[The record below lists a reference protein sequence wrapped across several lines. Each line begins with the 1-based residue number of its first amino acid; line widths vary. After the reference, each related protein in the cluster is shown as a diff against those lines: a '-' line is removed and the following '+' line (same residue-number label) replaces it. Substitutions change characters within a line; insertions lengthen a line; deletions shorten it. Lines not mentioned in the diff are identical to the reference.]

1 MKELSQLVNDSF
13 SPNTYFCVLSNVVNK
28 DEMYNRIEFKLLNG
42 KYVVE
47 KYTAK
52 QVFHSH
58 MLFEEAVTYIREL
71 MGSTYRNLNAWEG
84 TYEYSIRLSKKGKVF
99 ANRRVKSESSPKQ
112 HTTHNRTKKSIIPEG
127 TFIEPLFDMGIL
139 SKDGTVIKKMYG
151 KFRQINRFIEIIDDA
166 LEQNGKDTLNVL
178 DFGCGKSY
186 LTFLLYYYFTQIRKI
201 KVNMIGL
208 DLKEDV
214 IEKCNASAH
223 KYGYGN
229 LKFQIG
235 DIARYEH
242 QGDLDMVLSLH
253 ACDTAT
259 DYALFNAI
267 KWKARMIFAV
277 PCCQHELNQQ
287 INSDRLSILT
297 DYGLIKERFSALSTD
312 AIRGNLLKCCG
323 YKVQL
328 LEFVDFDHT
337 PKNLMIRAV
346 RTNIDNTYKTSA
358 LAAVDALMDEFQFQP
373 VLYTLLK
380 EAGYLT
386 NEYQRGAN
394 K

>member
-1 MKELSQLVNDSF
+1 MENLSQNVYDSF
-13 SPNTYFCVLSNVVNK
+13 PSGTYFCILSNPVKK
-28 DEMYNRIEFKLLNG
+28 DEMYHRIEFSLVNG
-42 KYVVE
+42 TYIAK

-58 MLFEEAVTYIREL
+58 MSFEEVLAYIIEL
-71 MGSTYRNLNAWEG
+71 LGKIYRNLNAWDG
-84 TYEYSIRLSKKGKVF
+84 TYEYSIRLSKKGKALV
-99 ANRRVKSESSPKQ
+99 NKRMDSKSSPKPQ
-112 HTTHNRTKKSIIPEG
+112 IAHNRTKNSIIPED

-139 SKDGTVIKKMYG
+139 SKEGKVIQKMYG

-166 LEQNGKDTLNVL
+166 LEQNTNDTLEVL

-186 LTFLLYYYFTQIRKI
+186 LTFLLYYYFTQIKKI
-201 KVNMIGL
+201 KVDMIGL

-214 IEKCNASAH
+214 IEKCNASAR
-223 KYGYGN
+223 KYGYTD
-229 LKFQIG
+229 LQFQIG
-235 DIARYEH
+235 DIGKYEH
-242 QGDLDMVLSLH
+242 HGSLDMVISLH

-287 INSDRLSILT
+287 IDSDRLSILT

-346 RTNIDNTYKTSA
+346 RTNVDDKYKASA
-358 LAAVDALMDEFQFQP
+358 LSAVDVLMKEFQFQP
-373 VLYTLLK
+373 TLYTLLK
-380 EAGYLT
+380 EAGYI
-386 NEYQRGAN
+386 
-394 K
+394 

>member
-1 MKELSQLVNDSF
+1 MENLSQYIYDSF
-13 SPNTYFCVLSNVVNK
+13 PSETYLCILSNPVKK
-28 DEMYNRIEFKLLNG
+28 DEMYHRIEFSLVNG
-42 KYVVE
+42 TYIVK

-58 MLFEEAVTYIREL
+58 MSLEEVLAYIIERL
-71 MGSTYRNLNAWEG
+71 GKIYRNLNSWDG
-84 TYEYSIRLSKKGKVF
+84 TYEYSIRLSKKGKALV
-99 ANRRVKSESSPKQ
+99 NKRMETKSSPKPQ
-112 HTTHNRTKKSIIPEG
+112 IAHNRTKNSIIPED

-139 SKDGTVIKKMYG
+139 SKEGKVIQKMYG

-166 LEQNGKDTLNVL
+166 LEQNTNETLKVL

-186 LTFLLYYYFTQIRKI
+186 LTFLLYYYFTQIKKI
-201 KVNMIGL
+201 KVDMIGL

-214 IEKCNASAH
+214 IEKCNASAR
-223 KYGYGN
+223 KYGYTD
-229 LKFQIG
+229 LQFQIG
-235 DIARYEH
+235 DIGKYEH
-242 QGDLDMVLSLH
+242 QGSLDMVISLH

-287 INSDRLSILT
+287 IDSDRLSILT

-346 RTNIDNTYKTSA
+346 RTNVDDKYKASA
-358 LAAVDALMDEFQFQP
+358 LAAVDALMKEFQFQP
-373 VLYTLLK
+373 TLYTLLK
-380 EAGYLT
+380 EAGYI
-386 NEYQRGAN
+386 
-394 K
+394 

>member
-1 MKELSQLVNDSF
+1 MENLSQYIYDSF
-13 SPNTYFCVLSNVVNK
+13 PSGTYFCILSNPVKK
-28 DEMYNRIEFKLLNG
+28 DEMYHRIEFSLVNG
-42 KYVVE
+42 TYIVK

-58 MLFEEAVTYIREL
+58 MSLEEVLAYIIERL
-71 MGSTYRNLNAWEG
+71 GKIYRNLNSWDG
-84 TYEYSIRLSKKGKVF
+84 TYEYSIRLSKKGKALV
-99 ANRRVKSESSPKQ
+99 NKRMETKSSPKPQ
-112 HTTHNRTKKSIIPEG
+112 IAHNRTKNSIIPED

-139 SKDGTVIKKMYG
+139 SKEGKVIQKMYG
-151 KFRQINRFIEIIDDA
+151 KFRQINRFIEIIDNA
-166 LEQNGKDTLNVL
+166 LEQNTNETLKVL

-186 LTFLLYYYFTQIRKI
+186 LTFLLYYYFTQIKKI
-201 KVNMIGL
+201 KVDMIGL

-214 IEKCNASAH
+214 IEKCNASAR
-223 KYGYGN
+223 KYGYTD
-229 LKFQIG
+229 LQFQIG
-235 DIARYEH
+235 DIGKYEH
-242 QGDLDMVLSLH
+242 QGSLDMVISLH

-287 INSDRLSILT
+287 IDSDRLSILT

-346 RTNIDNTYKTSA
+346 RTNVDDKYKASA
-358 LAAVDALMDEFQFQP
+358 LAAVDALMKEFQFQP
-373 VLYTLLK
+373 TLYTLLK
-380 EAGYLT
+380 EAGYI
-386 NEYQRGAN
+386 
-394 K
+394 

>member
-1 MKELSQLVNDSF
+1 MENLSQYIYDSF
-13 SPNTYFCVLSNVVNK
+13 PSGTYFCILSNPVKK
-28 DEMYNRIEFKLLNG
+28 DEMYNRIEFSLVNG
-42 KYVVE
+42 TYIVK

-58 MLFEEAVTYIREL
+58 MSLEEVLAYIIEL
-71 MGSTYRNLNAWEG
+71 LGKIYRNLNSWDG
-84 TYEYSIRLSKKGKVF
+84 TYEYSIRLSKKGKALV
-99 ANRRVKSESSPKQ
+99 NKRMETKSSPKPQ
-112 HTTHNRTKKSIIPEG
+112 IAHNRTKNSIIPED

-139 SKDGTVIKKMYG
+139 SKEGKVIQKMYG

-166 LEQNGKDTLNVL
+166 LEQNTNETLKVL

-186 LTFLLYYYFTQIRKI
+186 LTFLLYYYFTQIKKI
-201 KVNMIGL
+201 KVDMIGL

-214 IEKCNASAH
+214 IEKCNASAR
-223 KYGYGN
+223 KYGYTD
-229 LKFQIG
+229 LQFQIG
-235 DIARYEH
+235 DIGKYEH
-242 QGDLDMVLSLH
+242 QGSLDMVISLH

-287 INSDRLSILT
+287 IDSDRLSILT

-346 RTNIDNTYKTSA
+346 RTNVDDKYKASA
-358 LAAVDALMDEFQFQP
+358 LAAVDALMKEFQFQP
-373 VLYTLLK
+373 TLYTLLK
-380 EAGYLT
+380 EAGYI
-386 NEYQRGAN
+386 
-394 K
+394 